1 MLMTNAT
8 QRPDLDEILKR
19 PFIQKHIINFFS
31 DIASRPSTAKMG
43 EGTMIVRA
51 AVNGGGV
58 EARGALSND
67 QNMLNLRQQLRE
79 CGLTDAMNAALAPPP
94 TSQPA
99 TSGEARKRARDQ
111 AGALRREEDNK
122 KMVESTYCTLLF
134 YCSSFFSSFLVC
146 DVSVCLSVCLSVWL
160 AGCLSICLSL
170 IHLLLPACLH
180 SLTWHKF

>member
-1 MLMTNAT
+1 MTNPT

-31 DIASRPSTAKMG
+31 DIASRPTTAKMG

-67 QNMLNLRQQLRE
+67 QNMLNLRQQLRD
-79 CGLTDAMNAALAPPP
+79 CGLTDAMNAALAPP

-99 TSGEARKRARDQ
+99 TSGEARRRARDQ

-122 KMVESTYCTLLF
+122 KMVEST
-134 YCSSFFSSFLVC
+134 
-146 DVSVCLSVCLSVWL
+146 
-160 AGCLSICLSL
+160 
-170 IHLLLPACLH
+170 
-180 SLTWHKF
+180 